1 MIENMASSYEDPEQV
16 VKWYYSNE
24 QQLDQVRNLVL
35 EEQVIEQILEQ
46 AQVTEV
52 DSSYE
57 EAIKPPDREEEAASD
72 EEGSE
77 EPDGEK
83 Q

>member
-1 MIENMASSYEDPEQV
+1 M
-16 VKWYYSNE
+16 KSN
-24 QQLDQVRNLVL
+24 VVL
-35 EEQVIEQILEQ
+35 EEQVIEQLLEQ